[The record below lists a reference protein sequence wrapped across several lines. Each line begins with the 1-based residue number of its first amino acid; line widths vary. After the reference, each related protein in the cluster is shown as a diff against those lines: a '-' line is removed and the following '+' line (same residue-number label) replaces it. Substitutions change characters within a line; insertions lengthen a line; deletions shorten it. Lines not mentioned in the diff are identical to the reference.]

1 MKPFKKGQKVYHI
14 KAREVLEVVRDNGG
28 VKVVVKDKNGIE
40 LSVLREYLK
49 PTEGDNHEN
58 QEIR

>member
-49 PTEGDNHEN
+49 PTEGSLEMDEEN
-58 QEIR
+58 S